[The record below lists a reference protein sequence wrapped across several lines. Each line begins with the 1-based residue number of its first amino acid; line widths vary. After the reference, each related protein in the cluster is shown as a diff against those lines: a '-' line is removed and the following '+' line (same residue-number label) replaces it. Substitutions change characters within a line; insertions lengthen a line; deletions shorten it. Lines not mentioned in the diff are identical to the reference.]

1 VPKSDLFQCQIQ
13 NSLNYYMCACALY
26 VLLNLLVLDSCFKY
40 RAGILLVRSMWNYG
54 GSKAWSHSFR
64 SRRELQLWYRAC
76 LYPRLF
82 EKFKNLKFKIWE
94 LNLYIWNRKGSQTK
108 ILQLKVLELVGLHK
122 FDINFIIIEVHL
134 KKDMNLFAPQLF
146 LRMVDFVN
154 RPWNSISRDGVLNK
168 TVPRNHLF
176 S

>member
-1 VPKSDLFQCQIQ
+1 
-13 NSLNYYMCACALY
+13 
-26 VLLNLLVLDSCFKY
+26 
-40 RAGILLVRSMWNYG
+40 MWNYG

-64 SRRELQLWYRAC
+64 SRRELQLRYRAC
-76 LYPRLF
+76 LYPKSF
-82 EKFKNLKFKIWE
+82 ENFKNLKFKIWK

-122 FDINFIIIEVHL
+122 FDINFIIIEVQL

-154 RPWNSISRDGVLNK
+154 RP
-168 TVPRNHLF
+168 
-176 S
+176 